1 MSNLFWQVIDWI
13 WWIAELLFHFDRE
26 MRSGAWDA
34 DSERERGRAKRRPPR
49 RARSR

>member
-26 MRSGAWDA
+26 MRSGAWDT
-34 DSERERGRAKRRPPR
+34 DSERGRAKRRPPR
-49 RARSR
+49 RVRSR